1 MTDGGPGASFSRL
14 GVAATPEQAA
24 LLRNELCRW
33 LQRCF
38 TLDAESTSDVLLA
51 VNEALAN
58 AAEFAYLGLSRG
70 GVMHLRADYLPPT
83 TLTVTV
89 SDEGRWHA
97 RDPAVARDI
106 ARGRGLTLM
115 RALTDHAS
123 FDSSTGGTEV
133 RLRWDHINAAP
144 GVGVTGAEA

>member
-1 MTDGGPGASFSRL
+1 MTEGGLGASFSRL

-24 LLRNELCRW
+24 VLRNDLSQW

-38 TLDAESTSDVLLA
+38 AFDAESTNDVLLA

-58 AAEFAYLGLSRG
+58 AAEFAYLGISHG

-89 SDEGRWHA
+89 SDEGRWHT

-106 ARGRGLTLM
+106 ARGRGLRLM
-115 RALTDHAS
+115 RALTDHTAV
-123 FDSSTGGTEV
+123 DSTPAGTEV
-133 RLRWDHINAAP
+133 RLRWDHVNVVS
-144 GVGVTGAEA
+144 GTDLRSSEA